1 MKCHVGD
8 SKKSSTDWNGLL
20 LSLVVVVFAA
30 TMVQKGTL
38 PPQESSVEDAAG
50 ASTR

>member
-1 MKCHVGD
+1 MGE

-20 LSLVVVVFAA
+20 LSLVVVVLFAA

-38 PPQESSVEDAAG
+38 PPLEKCVEDAPG
-50 ASTR
+50 AST